1 VDSGRGLCRAED
13 LLVVEQKEAD
23 ATEEGIEKKLS
34 SVWVLGIIVRERLA
48 GLVLLEWPSSDDPPS
63 PIDEA
68 LLLAMS
74 PALAFWLD
82 RQNVLAG
89 SVEDERFG
97 REEPGKERSHAA
109 SALETEA
116 TLAVPWTAPARPRT
130 RYEIEHGL
138 VGSSAVFL
146 ETLACAERW
155 AKTDHPV
162 LILGETGTGKELIA
176 RLVHACSQRKD
187 GPFVTVNCPA
197 IPKDLAESELFGH
210 ERGAFTGAIE
220 SRAGKFELAEGGT
233 LFLDEVGDLPA
244 LLQAKLLRALQE
256 GEFERV
262 GSGRVKKVSVRV
274 IAATNRDLHE
284 AVTTGEFRQDLFFRL
299 NAMPI
304 RVPPLR
310 HRPGDIEV
318 LAWHFLSEAVRK
330 NPTGVRGFTPEAM
343 TALKQHDWP
352 GNVRELRHTVDRAVL
367 NARESLITT
376 CDLGELGGSGTER
389 PLTLNGQLRLEKRRR
404 VEAVLKQWRGNCA
417 QAARELGMSRG
428 NFARLLRAL
437 GLNAADFRNQTK
449 SL

>member
-1 VDSGRGLCRAED
+1 
-13 LLVVEQKEAD
+13 
-23 ATEEGIEKKLS
+23 
-34 SVWVLGIIVRERLA
+34 
-48 GLVLLEWPSSDDPPS
+48 
-63 PIDEA
+63 
-68 LLLAMS
+68 
-74 PALAFWLD
+74 
-82 RQNVLAG
+82 
-89 SVEDERFG
+89 
-97 REEPGKERSHAA
+97 
-109 SALETEA
+109 
-116 TLAVPWTAPARPRT
+116 
-130 RYEIEHGL
+130 
-138 VGSSAVFL
+138 
-146 ETLACAERW
+146 
-155 AKTDHPV
+155 
-162 LILGETGTGKELIA
+162 
-176 RLVHACSQRKD
+176 
-187 GPFVTVNCPA
+187 VNCPA

-262 GSGRVKKVSVRV
+262 GSGRVKKANVRV

-437 GLNAADFRNQTK
+437 GLNAGDFRNQTK